1 MRNFSA
7 NDELFD
13 CRSSSH
19 YDRCP
24 YTTSS
29 IRRSSS
35 STREAYGDDEIA
47 NISVL
52 LPPTQFLRACGKRIR
67 QASKR
72 SRKLVLVDFIN
83 YPQMSMIFCRLNL
96 IWEKFQQKNLHK
108 LISFFFCWSPRLLCS
123 WACYLTRNNLRRLF
137 LLVQSRRF
145 EGDFH
150 FLEVNEIPV
159 LIAHSISSRSRT
171 CLVKFNLHRRLMNQQ
186 NIVQH
191 ERKQIEH
198 VDWCSMSIKSIET
211 CRIGNRM

>member
-52 LPPTQFLRACGKRIR
+52 LPSTQFLRACGKRIR
-67 QASKR
+67 RASKR

-108 LISFFFCWSPRLLCS
+108 LISFFFCRSPRLLCS

-137 LLVQSRRF
+137 LTGTKSKVR
-145 EGDFH
+145 
-150 FLEVNEIPV
+150 
-159 LIAHSISSRSRT
+159 
-171 CLVKFNLHRRLMNQQ
+171 RRLSFLRSQRNSSF
-186 NIVQH
+186 NCTFDLVAFAH
-191 ERKQIEH
+191 
-198 VDWCSMSIKSIET
+198 MS
-211 CRIGNRM
+211 C